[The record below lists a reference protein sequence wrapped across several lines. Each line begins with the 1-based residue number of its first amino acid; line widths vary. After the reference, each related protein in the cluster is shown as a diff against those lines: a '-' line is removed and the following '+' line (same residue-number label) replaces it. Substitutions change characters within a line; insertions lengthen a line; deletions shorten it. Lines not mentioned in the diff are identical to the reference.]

1 MIYKTKL
8 LGFVR
13 FDNNAGA
20 QFRAR
25 ELKSIKTNTDGE
37 YIRLVI
43 RNCHSNSLNVFNQVG
58 IHALSIQGQSI
69 PAVTTT
75 IPNDITLRYD
85 DNFDDNSSLS
95 LSTQSETDNHQNV
108 PKQEYII
115 ETELFQWANILMA
128 AEEEAVQHEIYQ
140 SAKIYKYLGDKMIS
154 LNNILVNLEIE
165 KQHAVEIKDYDEAEK
180 IKEEIKQVKL
190 SAEVL
195 LNQADIRITSDGQ
208 LLTLEPRKRLSVTP
222 KIPEEEEDHEES
234 AMTTQSSSNSSKQSS
249 EEWSVLEEEDDDDE
263 FVMLDSI
270 KQSPDIDPES
280 IPEPIM
286 EEEREPFQLA
296 IQVFG
301 EDTVACI
308 LSIKSKCR
316 GRGLG
321 QLEQRIDEAIH
332 HGNNYKPED
341 YINASLMLIQEA
353 IMDSREPIVTL
364 AISIWHQLID
374 FCEQIE
380 VETELII
387 EWVERTFCGLLKRTM
402 QVYSTPPYTLVPL
415 YIGKPERL
423 IHHYKEAKSRIEL
436 VEITVRKLGRKEN
449 IVSVDDVMQFVV
461 AYLRHSH
468 EEVREAAVKLLITV
482 SNQVGFSS
490 ISSYIDESLKLSL
503 ADTVKKLAN
512 KGSFNT
518 KNDTKKTISEINAFN
533 NSTRL
538 IKRSDKPATKS
549 SARKTPPRKATTNNR
564 SKLSKDVKEQ
574 ESMTDNEDNVCI
586 FCDEMNPLFNED
598 TLIKHYYKECPVLT
612 TCPSCKMITEISTLN
627 EHMLHDCEKSN
638 LIKEYISDPNDRMI
652 CPLCMVDIQPSDESG
667 WKIHLMTGDGCP
679 KLKKARSP
687 TPKKKT
693 MKNK

>member
-1 MIYKTKL
+1 M
-8 LGFVR
+8 
-13 FDNNAGA
+13 
-20 QFRAR
+20 
-25 ELKSIKTNTDGE
+25 
-37 YIRLVI
+37 
-43 RNCHSNSLNVFNQVG
+43 
-58 IHALSIQGQSI
+58 
-69 PAVTTT
+69 
-75 IPNDITLRYD
+75 
-85 DNFDDNSSLS
+85 
-95 LSTQSETDNHQNV
+95 
-108 PKQEYII
+108 
-115 ETELFQWANILMA
+115 
-128 AEEEAVQHEIYQ
+128 
-140 SAKIYKYLGDKMIS
+140 
-154 LNNILVNLEIE
+154 
-165 KQHAVEIKDYDEAEK
+165 
-180 IKEEIKQVKL
+180 

-249 EEWSVLEEEDDDDE
+249 EEWSVLEEEEEEEDE

-387 EWVERTFCGLLKRTM
+387 EWVERTFCGLLKRTSDSQERIRRDATCLILLLV

-503 ADTVKKLAN
+503 AD
-512 KGSFNT
+512 
-518 KNDTKKTISEINAFN
+518 
-533 NSTRL
+533 
-538 IKRSDKPATKS
+538 
-549 SARKTPPRKATTNNR
+549 
-564 SKLSKDVKEQ
+564 VKEGI
-574 ESMTDNEDNVCI
+574 E
-586 FCDEMNPLFNED
+586 L
-598 TLIKHYYKECPVLT
+598 Y
-612 TCPSCKMITEISTLN
+612 
-627 EHMLHDCEKSN
+627 
-638 LIKEYISDPNDRMI
+638 MI
-652 CPLCMVDIQPSDESG
+652 C
-667 WKIHLMTGDGCP
+667 
-679 KLKKARSP
+679 
-687 TPKKKT
+687 
-693 MKNK
+693 

>member
-1 MIYKTKL
+1 MDVYIGSLKECLVPETSDDMMIEFTR
-8 LGFVR
+8 LG
-13 FDNNAGA
+13 
-20 QFRAR
+20 
-25 ELKSIKTNTDGE
+25 
-37 YIRLVI
+37 
-43 RNCHSNSLNVFNQVG
+43 LNVFNQ
-58 IHALSIQGQSI
+58 
-69 PAVTTT
+69 
-75 IPNDITLRYD
+75 NDIALRYN

-108 PKQEYII
+108 PKQEYMI

-128 AEEEAVQHEIYQ
+128 AEEEAM
-140 SAKIYKYLGDKMIS
+140 KYINQPKYI
-154 LNNILVNLEIE
+154 NIL
-165 KQHAVEIKDYDEAEK
+165 
-180 IKEEIKQVKL
+180 EEIKQVKL
-190 SAEVL
+190 SAEAL

-208 LLTLEPRKRLSVTP
+208 LLTLEPRKRLSITP
-222 KIPEEEEDHEES
+222 KIPEEEEEHEGS
-234 AMTTQSSSNSSKQSS
+234 AMITQSNSNSSKQSS
-249 EEWSVLEEEDDDDE
+249 EEWSVLEEEDDDE

-332 HGNNYKPED
+332 HGNDYNPED

-353 IMDSREPIVTL
+353 VMDSREPIVAL

-374 FCEQIE
+374 FCEQVE
-380 VETELII
+380 VEIELII
-387 EWVERTFCGLLKRTM
+387 EWVERTFCGLLKRTSDSQERIRRDATSLILLLV

-415 YIGKPERL
+415 YIGKPDRL

-436 VEITVRKLGRKEN
+436 VEITVRKLGRKED

-490 ISSYIDESLKLSL
+490 VSSYIDESLKLSL
-503 ADTVKKLAN
+503 ADTVKKLVN

-549 SARKTPPRKATTNNR
+549 SARKTSPRKATTNNR

-574 ESMTDNEDNVCI
+574 DPMTDNEDNVCI

-638 LIKEYISDPNDRMI
+638 LIKECTRCHQAILI
-652 CPLCMVDIQPSDESG
+652 EHWLQHTLKQTCPSKYSYFSIGFINNTL
-667 WKIHLMTGDGCP
+667 
-679 KLKKARSP
+679 
-687 TPKKKT
+687 
-693 MKNK
+693 